1 MYLSGQLRQKADRT
15 FTGIAEESGVA
26 MQNMQHF
33 MSNSPWSAAGAMK
46 LIQADIAGTSGLER
60 GGVLLIDESADEKAG
75 DGSAGSGRQYNGRLG
90 KVDMCQVGVFA
101 SYAHVKQ
108 GVWTWV
114 DAELFLPEACFA
126 AENTEKRKRLGIP
139 DRQRHATKTD
149 LAWAMIQR
157 AQANGLPFEMVAF
170 DGFYG
175 VNQDLRRVV
184 NQAGLIDMADV
195 AHNTQVYLTQPS
207 MDRWDGTHSHAV
219 RDVSN
224 LPDTT
229 SRRILV
235 RATEQGQLND
245 VFLIRRV
252 WTAYQRVP
260 RAEWLVVREERNGK
274 RHYAL
279 CNAPADTSFEQL
291 ADWRC
296 QRYFVERSIQDA
308 KDEMGYAEFCAQKYL
323 AWQHHAALTA
333 LATWFVAQTKY
344 EWSQK
349 FARDPRLLEEFEMEI
364 LPALSTPNI
373 RLMLRA
379 KFPLNQL
386 SPHQAEAHVVDQL
399 IRRARSRKSHLNPQ
413 FLM

>member
-1 MYLSGQLRQKADRT
+1 
-15 FTGIAEESGVA
+15 

-46 LIQADIAGTSGLER
+46 LIQADIAGTQGLQE

-75 DGSAGSGRQYNGRLG
+75 AGSAGSSRQYNGRIRS
-90 KVDMCQVGVFA
+90 VDMCQVGVFA

-114 DAELFLPEACFA
+114 DAELFLPESCFA

-139 DRQRHATKTD
+139 DRQQHKTKTD
-149 LAWAMIQR
+149 LAWDMIQR
-157 AQANGLPFEMVAF
+157 AQANRLPFEVVAF
-170 DGFYG
+170 DAFYG

-184 NQAGLIDMADV
+184 NTSGLIYMADV
-195 AHNTQVYLTQPS
+195 PYNTQVYLTEPS
-207 MDRWDGTHSHAV
+207 MELWDGTYAHAV
-219 RDVSN
+219 CDVAN
-224 LPDTT
+224 LPDTL
-229 SRRILV
+229 SQQVCV
-235 RATEQGQLND
+235 RATERGELND

-252 WTAYQRVP
+252 WTAYQRIP
-260 RAEWLVVREERNGK
+260 RAEWLVVRQERNGK
-274 RHYAL
+274 RYYAL
-279 CNAPADTSFEQL
+279 CNAPADTPLEQL
-291 ADWRC
+291 AYWRC
-296 QRYFVERSIQDA
+296 QRYFVERTIQDA

-344 EWSQK
+344 EWSHNY
-349 FARDPRLLEEFEMEI
+349 ARAPQLLQEFEMDV

-386 SPHQAEAHVVDQL
+386 SPQQAEILVVDQL
-399 IRRARSRKSHLNPQ
+399 IRRARSRKSRISRQ